1 MFIGWYSKKPITISI
16 EKWFWLILTH
26 FSTLHPQ
33 NRHFYAIFS
42 PFRCIFSQKGL
53 WKHYFWFCMDIP
65 HICNK
70 NCHKIKT
77 SVKKFSKVFLKIY
90 WNFKKVVF
98 YLLDKNHCTQY
109 GPEKVTFIFFG
120 QNTCHVLELC
130 EKINWISLK
139 AFLWRPLK
147 KRQYFLRW
155 CNFYDVYCK
164 HR

>member
-1 MFIGWYSKKPITISI
+1 MNQRVD
-16 EKWFWLILTH
+16 
-26 FSTLHPQ
+26 FSTRFPLITV
-33 NRHFYAIFS
+33 FKKLCCVTILSFLVFS
-42 PFRCIFSQKGL
+42 ADRKAAFADFNSLTPCKDSSAFQKRL
-53 WKHYFWFCMDIP
+53 
-65 HICNK
+65 
-70 NCHKIKT
+70 KT
-77 SVKKFSKVFLKIY
+77 SVKKFSKVFKKIY
-90 WNFKKVVF
+90 WNFKKGVF
-98 YLLDKNHCTQY
+98 YLLEKNHCTQY

-164 HR
+164 TKIIVRDKKRVLC